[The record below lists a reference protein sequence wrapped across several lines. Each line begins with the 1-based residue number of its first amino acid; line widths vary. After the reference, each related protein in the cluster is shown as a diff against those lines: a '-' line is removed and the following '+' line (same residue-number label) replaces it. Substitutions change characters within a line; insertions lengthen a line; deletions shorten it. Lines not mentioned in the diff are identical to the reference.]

1 MKSVIGFLII
11 LALVIFLLSNRVP
24 VDIGF
29 WPFGQ
34 VATLPLG
41 AVVLAVLVLGFLLGL
56 AFHLPH
62 RFEMCIRDRSD
73 PAAALRGLANFLS
86 WDSLRARKSALVM

>member
-1 MKSVIGFLII
+1 MV
-11 LALVIFLLSNRVP
+11 FLLSNRGA

-29 WPFGQ
+29 WPFGLIA
-34 VATLPLG
+34 VWPLG

-62 RFEMCIRDRSD
+62 RFASNRRAKRAETRV
-73 PAAALRGLANFLS
+73 AELEARGAPPPPVSF
-86 WDSLRARKSALVM
+86 